1 MEKISLKTVKC
12 FCEKLCQEPETKGNL
27 NIEKVKSNRSE
38 EGFDFKPKL
47 DSWPEPSKLVP
58 IERVKIDRKNEAD
71 ELQHIPAGKVER
83 PKIQSLSLSADNL
96 LDSFPRKK
104 KSFET
109 KPPLNLDFDQVRI
122 IHLCT

>member
-1 MEKISLKTVKC
+1 MIQVLVDMNFLGKKLLFCLQRFEKKLEKISLKTVKC

-58 IERVKIDRKNEAD
+58 IERED
-71 ELQHIPAGKVER
+71 
-83 PKIQSLSLSADNL
+83 
-96 LDSFPRKK
+96 
-104 KSFET
+104 
-109 KPPLNLDFDQVRI
+109 
-122 IHLCT
+122 